1 MKYKIDTKSGKTYK
15 AKDVE
20 VAFGFVTMKF
30 WHGELRLP
38 SSEILSIKKTYLGS
52 ERSLQEGNPEA
63 TSGGLAIP
71 VFLFILVFLFS
82 LPILLLFGN

>member
-1 MKYKIDTKSGKTYK
+1 VRYKIDTKGGKVYK
-15 AKDVE
+15 AKEVE

-38 SSEILSIKKTYLGS
+38 SSEILSIKKTYLAS
-52 ERSLQEGNPEA
+52 EKNSSEGGQEA

-71 VFLFILVFLFS
+71 FFLFILAFLFS

>member
-1 MKYKIDTKSGKTYK
+1 MRYKIDTKSGKIYK

-20 VAFGFVTMKF
+20 VAFGFVTLKF

-38 SSEILSIKKTYLGS
+38 SSEILSIKKTYLAS
-52 ERSLQEGNPEA
+52 NQHHTEKSPET

-71 VFLFILVFLFS
+71 FFLFVLVFLFS
-82 LPILLLFGN
+82 LPILVFFGG